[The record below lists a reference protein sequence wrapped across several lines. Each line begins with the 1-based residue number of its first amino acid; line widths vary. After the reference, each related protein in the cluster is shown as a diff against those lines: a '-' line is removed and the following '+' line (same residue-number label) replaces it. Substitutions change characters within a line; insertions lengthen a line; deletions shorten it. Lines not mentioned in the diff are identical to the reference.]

1 MTTLAYLKARHGH
14 FEVIGVQGER
24 TNRDETHRA
33 RMRSIS
39 RDFNRAQRN
48 AARAETHRIMDDWD
62 RAERW
67 QRLAVRRL
75 VRLRSLSERMSVALW
90 EGGR

>member
-1 MTTLAYLKARHGH
+1 MTTLAYLKARNGH

-24 TNRDETHRA
+24 TSRDETHSK
-33 RMRSIS
+33 RMRSIA
-39 RDFNRAQRN
+39 RDFSRAQRN
-48 AARAETHRIMDDWD
+48 AARAETHRIMEYWD

-67 QRLAVRRL
+67 QRLATRRL
-75 VRLRSLSERMSVALW
+75 IRLRNLSERMSVALW